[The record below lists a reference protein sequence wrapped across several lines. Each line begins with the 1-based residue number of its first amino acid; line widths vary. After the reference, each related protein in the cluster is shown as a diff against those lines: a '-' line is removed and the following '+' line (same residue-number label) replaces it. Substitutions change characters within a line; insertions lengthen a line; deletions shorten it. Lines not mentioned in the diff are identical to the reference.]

1 MSLSAT
7 QDKML
12 LQVKVNFIKFLQEQV
27 ELSGDALLTCGAI
40 GAGLREA
47 YVELIGAEAT
57 TELFKQVAEMK
68 APIAS
73 LH

>member
-1 MSLSAT
+1 MNLSASK
-7 QDKML
+7 DEML
-12 LQVKVNFIKFLQEQV
+12 LKVKINFIKFLQEQV

-47 YVELIGAEAT
+47 YVELIGADAT
-57 TELFKQVAEMK
+57 VELFKQVAEMK
-68 APIAS
+68 PPVAS

>member
-1 MSLSAT
+1 VSLSAT

>member
-1 MSLSAT
+1 
-7 QDKML
+7 ML

>member
-27 ELSGDALLTCGAI
+27 ELSGDALLACGAI

-57 TELFKQVAEMK
+57 TELFKQVAEMETPL
-68 APIAS
+68 AA